1 METCRLAIALSAED
15 VCIERR
21 PEGATEG
28 TLVPPT
34 YPLLEA
40 KVLSCDGLTDGAR
53 ELEPPS
59 RFIIVGYFVPW
70 SIGPDPL
77 DGPLP
82 SRFSMVACFD
92 EPTVAGFDGPT
103 LGTLE
108 PSRAIAV
115 GCCDGL
121 TLGILEPS
129 RFSAVGCL
137 EPEDDAVFEGD
148 IVGCL
153 EPFKVAR
160 RGSISVAIL
169 DLNVGTESSGIEV
182 GILVGILVGALE
194 GALDGAL
201 LDEPD

>member
-1 METCRLAIALSAED
+1 
-15 VCIERR
+15 
-21 PEGATEG
+21 
-28 TLVPPT
+28 
-34 YPLLEA
+34 
-40 KVLSCDGLTDGAR
+40 
-53 ELEPPS
+53 
-59 RFIIVGYFVPW
+59 
-70 SIGPDPL
+70 
-77 DGPLP
+77 
-82 SRFSMVACFD
+82 MVACFD